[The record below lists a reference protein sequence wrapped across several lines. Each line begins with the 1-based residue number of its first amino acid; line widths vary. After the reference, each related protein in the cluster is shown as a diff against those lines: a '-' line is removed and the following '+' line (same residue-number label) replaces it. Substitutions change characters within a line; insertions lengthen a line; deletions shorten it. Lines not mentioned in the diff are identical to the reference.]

1 MDQLGLN
8 LPTLVAQLINFLI
21 LLFLLRLFLWKP
33 ITGMLDERQRR
44 IKESAGGGRAHERA
58 DPGQRARH
66 PGTNRRCPPG
76 GPADHCQLQQI
87 ANRVQEEGRT
97 QAQTES
103 ETMLARARSEIQLER
118 DNAIAELRKEFADI
132 TVQAAEK
139 VIGQSLDRSSHQRS
153 TKSSPTPTSRRLP
166 AGDVAARERGLRG
179 ENASRSRCPPLRR
192 RRLPGRRRGRQA
204 R

>member
-8 LPTLVAQLINFLI
+8 LPTLIAQLINFLI

-44 IKESAGGGRAHERA
+44 IKESLEAAERMKEETQASERA
-58 DPGQRARH
+58 IQEQIEAARQEGQQIIA
-66 PGTNRRCPPG
+66 NS
-76 GPADHCQLQQI
+76 QQI
-87 ANRVQEEGRT
+87 ANRVQEEGRV
-97 QAQTES
+97 QAQAEA

-139 VIGQSLDRSSHQRS
+139 VIGQSLDKSSHQKLIEEVLADS
-153 TKSSPTPTSRRLP
+153 NLQET
-166 AGDVAARERGLRG
+166 RG
-179 ENASRSRCPPLRR
+179 
-192 RRLPGRRRGRQA
+192 
-204 R
+204 

>member
-44 IKESAGGGRAHERA
+44 IKESLEAAERMKEQTQASERA
-58 DPGQRARH
+58 IQEQIDAARQEGQQIIA
-66 PGTNRRCPPG
+66 NS
-76 GPADHCQLQQI
+76 QQI
-87 ANRVQEEGRT
+87 ANRVQEEGRA
-97 QAQTES
+97 QAQTEA
-103 ETMLARARSEIQLER
+103 EAMLARARSEIQLER

-139 VIGQSLDRSSHQRS
+139 VIGQSLDKSSHQRLIDEVLADS
-153 TKSSPTPTSRRLP
+153 NLQETK
-166 AGDVAARERGLRG
+166 G
-179 ENASRSRCPPLRR
+179 
-192 RRLPGRRRGRQA
+192 
-204 R
+204 